1 MSKSDQEILEEI
13 GEVIKETAEL
23 EAEVD
28 TLNDTIRTLK
38 IKKKKLIRQLSKEA
52 QEANVFI
59 D

>member
-1 MSKSDQEILEEI
+1 MNKSDQEILEEI
-13 GEVIKETAEL
+13 GEIIKEYAEL

-52 QEANVFI
+52 QEANTFM